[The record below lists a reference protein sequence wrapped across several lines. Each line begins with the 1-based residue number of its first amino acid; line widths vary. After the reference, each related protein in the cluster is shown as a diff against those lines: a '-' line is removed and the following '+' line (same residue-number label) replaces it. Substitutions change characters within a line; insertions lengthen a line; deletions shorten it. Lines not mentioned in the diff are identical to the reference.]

1 MKDIENLA
9 VKKLLILAAVVLL
22 SALAVVN
29 LNHISKTRLVNRT
42 GQSFETG
49 VVVRI
54 LEDNIQEDGMRV
66 GVRMTSGEKKGQELI
81 TTSSAGY
88 LFGAACTVGMRVVV
102 IQSIAGDSVI
112 TSIYSRDRTA
122 VMIGFAVLY
131 LAILCIVGGKKG
143 LRGALGLVF
152 TFGAIVYVYLPA
164 VYLGNSPFWTAV
176 FICAVTG
183 RKDTVRYC
191 WDVIGSNYC
200 RLHSYCFFTAFRN
213 YRMECIRHRKPAY
226 FIRNKWD

>member
-66 GVRMTSGEKKGQELI
+66 GQQTVVVRMTSGEKKGQELI

-112 TSIYSRDRTA
+112 TSVYSMDRME
-122 VMIGFAVLY
+122 VIIGFVVLY
-131 LAILCIVGGKKG
+131 FLVLCLVGGMQGVK
-143 LRGALGLVF
+143 GALGLIF
-152 TFGAIVYVYLPA
+152 TFGAILFIYLTQIQIP
-164 VYLGNSPFWTAV
+164 L
-176 FICAVTG
+176 
-183 RKDTVRYC
+183 
-191 WDVIGSNYC
+191 
-200 RLHSYCFFTAFRN
+200 SYQ
-213 YRMECIRHRKPAY
+213 
-226 FIRNKWD
+226 

>member
-1 MKDIENLA
+1 
-9 VKKLLILAAVVLL
+9 
-22 SALAVVN
+22 
-29 LNHISKTRLVNRT
+29 
-42 GQSFETG
+42 
-49 VVVRI
+49 
-54 LEDNIQEDGMRV
+54 
-66 GVRMTSGEKKGQELI
+66 
-81 TTSSAGY
+81 
-88 LFGAACTVGMRVVV
+88 
-102 IQSIAGDSVI
+102 
-112 TSIYSRDRTA
+112 
-122 VMIGFAVLY
+122 MIGFAVLY

-176 FICAVTG
+176 FICAVTTLVTMYLIG
-183 RKDTVRYC
+183 GAGEKTLCATVGTLSG
-191 WDVIGSNYC
+191 VIIG

>member
-29 LNHISKTRLVNRT
+29 LNHISKIRLVNRT

-66 GVRMTSGEKKGQELI
+66 GQQTVVVRMTSGEKKGQELI

-112 TSIYSRDRTA
+112 TSVYSRDRTA

-131 LAILCIVGGKKG
+131 LAILCIVGGKNQ
-143 LRGALGLVF
+143 
-152 TFGAIVYVYLPA
+152 P
-164 VYLGNSPFWTAV
+164 
-176 FICAVTG
+176 
-183 RKDTVRYC
+183 
-191 WDVIGSNYC
+191 
-200 RLHSYCFFTAFRN
+200 
-213 YRMECIRHRKPAY
+213 
-226 FIRNKWD
+226 

>member
-66 GVRMTSGEKKGQELI
+66 GQQTVVVRMTSGEKKGQELI

-131 LAILCIVGGKKG
+131 LAILCIVGGK
-143 LRGALGLVF
+143 RG
-152 TFGAIVYVYLPA
+152 
-164 VYLGNSPFWTAV
+164 
-176 FICAVTG
+176 CA
-183 RKDTVRYC
+183 
-191 WDVIGSNYC
+191 
-200 RLHSYCFFTAFRN
+200 
-213 YRMECIRHRKPAY
+213 EP
-226 FIRNKWD
+226 

>member
-66 GVRMTSGEKKGQELI
+66 GQQTVVVRMTSGKKRQELHNQQRRI
-81 TTSSAGY
+81 FIWSGVYSG
-88 LFGAACTVGMRVVV
+88 CDVVV
-102 IQSIAGDSVI
+102 IQSMAGDSVI
-112 TSIYSRDRTA
+112 TAYIP
-122 VMIGFAVLY
+122 G
-131 LAILCIVGGKKG
+131 
-143 LRGALGLVF
+143 
-152 TFGAIVYVYLPA
+152 
-164 VYLGNSPFWTAV
+164 
-176 FICAVTG
+176 TG
-183 RKDTVRYC
+183 Q
-191 WDVIGSNYC
+191 
-200 RLHSYCFFTAFRN
+200 
-213 YRMECIRHRKPAY
+213 P
-226 FIRNKWD
+226 

>member
-29 LNHISKTRLVNRT
+29 LNHISKIRLVNRT

-66 GVRMTSGEKKGQELI
+66 GQQTVVVRMTSGEKKGQELI

-88 LFGAACTVGMRVVV
+88 LFGA
-102 IQSIAGDSVI
+102 
-112 TSIYSRDRTA
+112 YSRDA
-122 VMIGFAVLY
+122 
-131 LAILCIVGGKKG
+131 CGGHSKHSRRFCDHKRIFQG
-143 LRGALGLVF
+143 QDSRNDWF
-152 TFGAIVYVYLPA
+152 C
-164 VYLGNSPFWTAV
+164 SPVSGDFM
-176 FICAVTG
+176 
-183 RKDTVRYC
+183 
-191 WDVIGSNYC
+191 YC
-200 RLHSYCFFTAFRN
+200 RR
-213 YRMECIRHRKPAY
+213 
-226 FIRNKWD
+226 